1 MLLGPAHKYGL
12 DTPAYFRGR
21 FWDGLTGGPV
31 AGAEDA
37 EVQGFT
43 ETVEF
48 TSTSYDYS
56 YKASMGAQEEWRT
69 ELSKERAR

>member
-1 MLLGPAHKYGL
+1 MLKSC
-12 DTPAYFRGR
+12 D
-21 FWDGLTGGPV
+21 V
-31 AGAEDA
+31 AEADDP

-43 ETVEF
+43 ETVEY

-56 YKASMGAQEEWRT
+56 YKASMSAQEEWRT